1 MDMKYLANNWVPH
14 KLSTENKNNRVRIC
28 GELLAM
34 HRNNDF
40 LNQLVTGDEL
50 WLYWDNEGVGSRR
63 RSWVAPGGDAPAV
76 PKRTFTCRKH
86 VGTVFWDAKGILL
99 FDVLS
104 KNTTM
109 TAAYYCTILDKLKLS
124 IQEKRR
130 RLMGNGLMNNIFFAW
145 QCASLHRSNYIW
157 KTGWNWI
164 PSTATSTLFSRFE
177 SLWFLSF

>member
-1 MDMKYLANNWVPH
+1 MKYLANNWVPH

-130 RLMGNGLMNNIFFAW
+130 RLMGNGLMNNIFFA
-145 QCASLHRSNYIW
+145 
-157 KTGWNWI
+157 
-164 PSTATSTLFSRFE
+164 
-177 SLWFLSF
+177 